1 MQFFSYNTKTDNYD
15 IYLTDGHVN
24 SSLGDYNDFECI
36 TYHESVHRKNV
47 HMGTIATEEIETIIQ
62 TTKCDAWNNA
72 TDNYIRSQASYAASQ
87 LTRIRA
93 KERDNYLHRMNEAFR
108 GYAMFKNSDKGVQVT
123 YLLPEIIC
131 TGKLR
136 K

>member
-1 MQFFSYNTKTDNYD
+1 MIFLKMQFFSYNTKTDNYD

-24 SSLGDYNDFECI
+24 SSLG
-36 TYHESVHRKNV
+36 ESVHSKNV